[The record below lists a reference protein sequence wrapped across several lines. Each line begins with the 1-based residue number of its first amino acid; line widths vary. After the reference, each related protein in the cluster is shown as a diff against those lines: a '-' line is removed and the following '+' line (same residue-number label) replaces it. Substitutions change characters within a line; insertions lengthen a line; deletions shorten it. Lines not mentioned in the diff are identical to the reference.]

1 MQRAAPQKQLLQPR
15 RAAHTPAERAAAA
28 AHELAAMLPG
38 APPPA
43 SAGEPTPKPVAVE
56 ARKGDLEAAEAALE
70 ADNGNGKPAAA
81 SDAPRADAVDAIWA
95 GAARHGLPVAFRG
108 VTYRVGKGRA
118 ALDILHGVS
127 GHFESGSLLALM
139 GPSGSGKTSVRV
151 DLIC

>member
-1 MQRAAPQKQLLQPR
+1 MP
-15 RAAHTPAERAAAA
+15 
-28 AHELAAMLPG
+28 PG
-38 APPPA
+38 APPPTRA
-43 SAGEPTPKPVAVE
+43 SDPALKPVVVE
-56 ARKGDLEAAEAALE
+56 ARKGDLEAALE
-70 ADNGNGKPAAA
+70 AGNGHGDGKPAGGAAAA

-139 GPSGSGKTSVRV
+139 GPSGSGKTSVRAGFV
-151 DLIC
+151 NRVGLTFDLSSPSSACRLL